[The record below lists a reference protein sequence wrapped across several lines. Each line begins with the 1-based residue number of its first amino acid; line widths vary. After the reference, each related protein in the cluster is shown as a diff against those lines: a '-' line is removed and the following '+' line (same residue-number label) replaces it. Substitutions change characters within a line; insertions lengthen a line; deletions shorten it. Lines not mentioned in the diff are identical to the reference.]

1 MKKVFTLLAVVAA
14 LVIAGLCTSSCTKE
28 VGTYTYHVDFVNYS
42 DNMDIL
48 RSAFDEGFQKGG
60 LKLLPIGSHYW
71 SLEGEGNACNKK
83 AISAF
88 QSQAEYLDK
97 NRPVV
102 ILSSLALKGV
112 TVKLIEG
119 LEPGEKEIASYTF
132 KEEDK

>member
-28 VGTYTYHVDFVNYS
+28 MGTYTYHVDFVNFS

-60 LKLLPIGSHYW
+60 LKLLPVGSHIW
-71 SLEGEGNACNKK
+71 TLEGEASACNKK
-83 AISAF
+83 AIAAF
-88 QSQAEYLDK
+88 QSHAQYLDK

-102 ILSSLALKGV
+102 ILSELALKGV

-119 LEPGEKEIASYTF
+119 NEPSEKEISSYTF